1 MNGIRPN
8 SVFLS
13 VAGGQ
18 LDIVRDG
25 EILASVAV
33 PAGRVPASDYLDLV
47 PEGAWLE
54 VSDGLAVMDPPRS
67 RRNVGIQPY
76 GAASHE
82 SGANPDFAPTSA
94 SRMEMQM
101 RLTLSKMQAAT
112 ARLEARQRA
121 LDVIERV
128 PPAPTPAPAPAAAP
142 DGEGAV
148 VE

>member
-1 MNGIRPN
+1 MNDIHRN

-13 VAGGQ
+13 ASGGQ

-33 PAGRVPASDYLDLV
+33 PPGRVPAADYLDLV

-54 VSDGLAVMDPPRS
+54 VSDGLAVMDPPRA
-67 RRNVGIQPY
+67 RRNVGVQPY
-76 GAASHE
+76 GDLSHA
-82 SGANPDFAPTSA
+82 SGANPDYRPTSA
-94 SRMEMQM
+94 SRMELEM
-101 RLTLSKMQAAT
+101 RLTLNKMQAAT

-121 LDVIERV
+121 LESIERV
-128 PPAPTPAPAPAAAP
+128 PPAPAPAPAPVAAP
-142 DGEGAV
+142 EGESL